1 MRPNLMRAETRDAV
15 GVPHGLGLPPP
26 HSDERLREEPAAR
39 SSSSLGIQE
48 PGLSPRVARFRY
60 TKLGKIRFTSHRDVG
75 RMWERALRKVA
86 LAVAYTSGFSP
97 RPRIAFGFALPT
109 GAESVAEYV
118 DIGLALDKAHELSDI
133 PARLTP
139 ALPDGLE
146 VTGGV
151 ILPPGSPA
159 LQAAVTSSTWRLT
172 LQNGNSLSE
181 RLAEFLASPSFEIQ
195 VERKGS
201 QVRAD
206 IRPGVLAAELTDDNV
221 IICDLSAKGTR
232 PGDFL
237 RALGADPLE
246 ARMLRTQQ
254 WIDYQGSRA
263 EPLAPGAYFAAPAV
277 AGGGPEPHADT
288 GQGEEPFVEP
298 GLFREERIDVR
309 PEPVPA
315 FAAAPS
321 PARHAG
327 RT

>member
-1 MRPNLMRAETRDAV
+1 MSN
-15 GVPHGLGLPPP
+15 
-26 HSDERLREEPAAR
+26 
-39 SSSSLGIQE
+39 SSLGIQE
-48 PGLSPRVARFRY
+48 SGVSPRVARFRY

-86 LAVAYTSGFSP
+86 LAVAYTSGYSP

-109 GAESVAEYV
+109 GAESIAEYV

-159 LQAAVTSSTWRLT
+159 LQAAVTSSTWAI
-172 LQNGNSLSE
+172 SLAAGRPTPAAAERGASPTPAWLAD
-181 RLAEFLASPSFEIQ
+181 RLAEFLAAPSFEIN

-201 QVRAD
+201 SVPAD
-206 IRPGVLAAELTDDNV
+206 IRPGVVAAELHDDGRL
-221 IICDLSAKGTR
+221 ICDLSARGTR

-246 ARMLRTQQ
+246 ARILRTQQ
-254 WIDYQGSRA
+254 WIDHDGGRA
-263 EPLAPGAYFAAPAV
+263 EPLAPGAYFAPPV
-277 AGGGPEPHADT
+277 I
-288 GQGEEPFVEP
+288 P
-298 GLFREERIDVR
+298 GSFREEPIDVG

>member
-1 MRPNLMRAETRDAV
+1 V
-15 GVPHGLGLPPP
+15 
-26 HSDERLREEPAAR
+26 
-39 SSSSLGIQE
+39 SSSALGVQAA
-48 PGLSPRVARFRY
+48 GVSPRVARFRY
-60 TKLGKIRFTSHRDVG
+60 NKLGKIRFTSHRDVG
-75 RMWERALRKVA
+75 RMWERALRKIS

-118 DIGLALDKAHELSDI
+118 DIALALDQAHELSEI
-133 PARLTP
+133 PAQLTP

-151 ILPPGSPA
+151 ILEAGSPA
-159 LQAAVTSSTWRLT
+159 LQASVTSSTWHLT
-172 LQNGNSLSE
+172 VPPSAGLAE
-181 RLAEFLASPSFEIQ
+181 RLHALLAETSFEIE

-201 QVRAD
+201 SVLAD
-206 IRPGVLAAELTDDNV
+206 IRPGVLAAELNDGQMNDESV
-221 IICDLSAKGTR
+221 ITCDLSAKGTR

-246 ARMLRTQQ
+246 ARILRTQQ
-254 WIDYQGSRA
+254 WIDHEGGRA
-263 EPLAPGAYFAAPAV
+263 EPLAPGAYFAPPDTS
-277 AGGGPEPHADT
+277 GGPEPFAEVVKT
-288 GQGEEPFVEP
+288 V
-298 GLFREERIDVR
+298 FREDSIDVG
-309 PEPVPA
+309 PEPVPV

>member
-1 MRPNLMRAETRDAV
+1 MSGSTLEVQQP
-15 GVPHGLGLPPP
+15 
-26 HSDERLREEPAAR
+26 
-39 SSSSLGIQE
+39 GIA
-48 PGLSPRVARFRY
+48 PRVARFRY

-118 DIGLALDKAHELSDI
+118 DIGLALDQAHDLSEI

-139 ALPDGLE
+139 ALPEGLE

-151 ILPPGSPA
+151 ILEAGSPA
-159 LQAAVTSSTWRLT
+159 LQAAVTSSTWAI
-172 LQNGNSLSE
+172 SLAAGAPNPAALE
-181 RLAEFLASPSFEIQ
+181 RGAPPTPAALADRLAEFLASPTFEIE

-201 QVRAD
+201 LVPAD
-206 IRPGVLAAELTDDNV
+206 IRPGVLAAALNDDGV
-221 IICDLSAKGTR
+221 ITCDLSAKGTR

-237 RALGADPLE
+237 RALGADPLG
-246 ARMLRTQQ
+246 ARILRTQQ
-254 WIDYQGSRA
+254 WIDHQGGRA
-263 EPLAPGAYFAAPAV
+263 EPLAPGAYFAPAAVGESPAPHQV
-277 AGGGPEPHADT
+277 TE
-288 GQGEEPFVEP
+288 V
-298 GLFREERIDVR
+298 FREEPTDVR
-309 PEPVPA
+309 SEPVPA
-315 FAAAPS
+315 FAAAPT

>member
-1 MRPNLMRAETRDAV
+1 M
-15 GVPHGLGLPPP
+15 
-26 HSDERLREEPAAR
+26 

-48 PGLSPRVARFRY
+48 SGVSPRVARFRY

-118 DIGLALDKAHELSDI
+118 DIGLALDKSHQLADI

-151 ILPPGSPA
+151 ILPAGSPA
-159 LQAAVTSSTWRLT
+159 LQAAVTSSTWTITVPGSPTTPGLA
-172 LQNGNSLSE
+172 E
-181 RLAEFLASPSFEIQ
+181 RLAEFLASPNFEIQ
-195 VERKGS
+195 VERKGA
-201 QVRAD
+201 QVPAD
-206 IRPGVLAAELTDDNV
+206 IRPGVLSAELTDETV
-221 IICDLSAKGTR
+221 ITCDLSAKGTR

-246 ARMLRTQQ
+246 ARILRTHQ
-254 WIDYQGSRA
+254 WIDHEGGRA
-263 EPLAPGAYFAAPAV
+263 EPLAPGAYFAPPDT
-277 AGGGPEPHADT
+277 GGGPEPLAA
-288 GQGEEPFVEP
+288 P
-298 GLFREERIDVR
+298 GFFREEPIDVR
-309 PEPVPA
+309 SEPIPA